1 MMAQERMRVIMDQKH
16 QSEFEKAVAEDREVG
31 FLSELWGF
39 MKVNKKW
46 WLLPILLTM
55 SLFALLLMLSG
66 TGVAPFIYTLF

>member
-1 MMAQERMRVIMDQKH
+1 MIAQQRMRVIMDQKQ

-46 WLLPILLTM
+46 WLLPILLTL